1 MYSTNDLQKLV
12 LMLNFLGINSSPV
25 SWTGGPTSGRPVSPT
40 LYQVYFDTTLQ
51 QPVVASQVTP
61 TVVWVNS
68 AGVPV

>member
-1 MYSTNDLQKLV
+1 MYSVLDLQKLV
-12 LMLNFLGINSSPV
+12 QMLSFLGISSSPV
-25 SWTGGPTSGRPVSPT
+25 SWTGGPTSSRPASPT

-61 TVVWVNS
+61 TVVWVNA

>member
-1 MYSTNDLQKLV
+1 MYSVLDLQKLV
-12 LMLNFLGINSSPV
+12 QMLSFLGINSNPI
-25 SWTGGPTSGRPVSPT
+25 SWTGGPTVSRPATPT

-61 TVVWVNS
+61 TVIWVDA